1 MKIDHKP
8 GSELMAVTGANGR
21 QILLD
26 REERQ
31 ALLLH
36 LLEDKAQETIEI
48 KRGNASSSSS
58 AKGTWFGTGDES
70 NLVYQ
75 VSALR
80 CQIAYIKHLEND
92 KDALQAHVKELNYR
106 PESCY
111 TSPEQ
116 RRALLR
122 HLLEAEALES
132 PEEKNRKQAA
142 QLEDARKMYLELN
155 RALKDE
161 VARLKV
167 ELEENRAHT
176 LLLENAAMTTLG
188 INNEEQYGFH
198 IEGDPGEQLFGTLAE
213 AIAATAGID
222 NREIA
227 DLQDTIDRL
236 VAELE
241 STRQARLCELLEA
254 EARERGWRVVFS
266 PADPPYQKFDR
277 LDLLNEHGNCLAC
290 TEWLSDG
297 TFHDAEIFWE
307 GQDGEFALHLMPMLN
322 SAALAEKRRRES
334 EDQDV

>member
-1 MKIDHKP
+1 MDNIPWNYTEPPHIEPED
-8 GSELMAVTGANGR
+8 AVIRDVEDLLSRIGGDIATGC
-21 QILLD
+21 
-26 REERQ
+26 RE
-31 ALLLH
+31 ALLNH
-36 LLEDKAQETIEI
+36 LLEGESLPSVEDLITIYKPVPYSEWEEMQA
-48 KRGNASSSSS
+48 KNA
-58 AKGTWFGTGDES
+58 
-70 NLVYQ
+70 
-75 VSALR
+75 
-80 CQIAYIKHLEND
+80 I
-92 KDALQAHVKELNYR
+92 LQ
-106 PESCY
+106 S
-111 TSPEQ
+111 
-116 RRALLR
+116 
-122 HLLEAEALES
+122 
-132 PEEKNRKQAA
+132 
-142 QLEDARKMYLELN
+142 
-155 RALKDE
+155 
-161 VARLKV
+161 

-188 INNEEQYGFH
+188 INHEEQYGFH
-198 IEGDPGEQLFGTLAE
+198 VEGDPGEQLFGTLAE
-213 AIAATAGID
+213 AIAATAGVD

-227 DLQDTIDRL
+227 DLQDTIGRL
-236 VAELE
+236 AAELE